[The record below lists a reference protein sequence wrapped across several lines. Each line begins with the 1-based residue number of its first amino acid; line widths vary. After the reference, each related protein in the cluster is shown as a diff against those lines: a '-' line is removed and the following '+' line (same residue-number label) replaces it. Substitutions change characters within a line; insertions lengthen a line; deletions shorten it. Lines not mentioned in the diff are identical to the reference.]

1 LRRFV
6 SFSHGSILKA
16 RVIRKEH
23 VSSTTGKITRIYGLQ
38 EIPSRYFD
46 SFSSTFVFDL
56 LSNFDCCRRLSVP
69 TGSRITITGGTDR
82 NILPEA
88 AISCIQQ
95 IFPHKKFFLLI
106 VFFALPK
113 YILHY
118 ILNNKKDDNDDINK
132 YMFCLRN
139 DDGKRT
145 STI

>member
-1 LRRFV
+1 MSQARLEKSQEYMASGN
-6 SFSHGSILKA
+6 SFSIFRFILFY
-16 RVIRKEH
+16 IR
-23 VSSTTGKITRIYGLQ
+23 
-38 EIPSRYFD
+38 
-46 SFSSTFVFDL
+46 FDL